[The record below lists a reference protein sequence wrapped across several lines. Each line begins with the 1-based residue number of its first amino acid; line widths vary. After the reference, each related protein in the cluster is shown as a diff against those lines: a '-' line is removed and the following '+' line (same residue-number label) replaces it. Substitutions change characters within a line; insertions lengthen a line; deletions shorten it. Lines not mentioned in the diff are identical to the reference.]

1 VRRQIQTRDVAVPLS
16 LESPL
21 RGTQQRRPRITNR
34 HHQAT
39 ILLWSHPHQPDEA
52 TLIGYC
58 ILRWIGRWADRPT
71 ITRLAWMPPHT
82 EAEAWSAVESVIGE
96 PLAR

>member
-1 VRRQIQTRDVAVPLS
+1 VRRHIETRDVAVGLS

-21 RGTQQRRPRITNR
+21 PTGRWRRPQIRNR

-39 ILLWSHPHQPDEA
+39 ILLWTKPAPPEEP

-58 ILRWIGRWADRPT
+58 VLRWIGRWADRPT
-71 ITRLAWMPPHT
+71 IIRLAWMAPHT
-82 EAEAWSAVESVIGE
+82 EAEAWSAVESLIGE

>member
-1 VRRQIQTRDVAVPLS
+1 LRRQIQTRDVAVALS
-16 LESPL
+16 LESPIPAG
-21 RGTQQRRPRITNR
+21 RPRRPHVSNR
-34 HHQAT
+34 NHQAT
-39 ILLWSHPHQPDEA
+39 ILLWSKPNVPEEA
-52 TLIGYC
+52 TMIGYC

-82 EAEAWSAVESVIGE
+82 EAEAWSAVESLMGE

>member
-1 VRRQIQTRDVAVPLS
+1 MRPHIQTRDVAVALPL
-16 LESPL
+16 EAREP
-21 RGTQQRRPRITNR
+21 RRQRRLHINNR

-39 ILLWSHPHQPDEA
+39 ILLWSEATPTNEA

-58 ILRWIGRWADRPT
+58 LLRWVGRWADRPT

-82 EAEAWSAVESVIGE
+82 EAEAWSAVELLMGE

>member
-1 VRRQIQTRDVAVPLS
+1 VRRQIQTRDVAVALS

-21 RGTQQRRPRITNR
+21 RTGRRRHPHASAR

-39 ILLWSHPHQPDEA
+39 ILLWSRATPPDEP

-58 ILRWIGRWADRPT
+58 VLRWIGRWADRPT

>member
-1 VRRQIQTRDVAVPLS
+1 MRRQIQTRDVAVALS
-16 LESPL
+16 LAPPL
-21 RGTQQRRPRITNR
+21 RAARQRRSNARSRN
-34 HHQAT
+34 HQAT
-39 ILLWSHPHQPDEA
+39 ILLWSQPNVAEEA

-82 EAEAWSAVESVIGE
+82 EAEAWSAVESLMGE